1 MKFKL
6 NYTLHDGTLH
16 HVIVEGESVAEIRR
30 KAQEHLDRVGGLY
43 PWTVAIA

>member
-6 NYTLHDGTLH
+6 NYTLHDGTPD

-30 KAQEHLDRVGGLY
+30 KAQEHLDRVGGSD
-43 PWTVAIA
+43 PWTEAIA